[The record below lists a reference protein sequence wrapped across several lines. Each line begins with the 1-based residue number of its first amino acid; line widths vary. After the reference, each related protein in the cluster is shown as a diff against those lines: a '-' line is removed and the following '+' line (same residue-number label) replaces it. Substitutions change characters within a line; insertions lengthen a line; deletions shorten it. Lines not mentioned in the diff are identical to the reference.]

1 MAGEN
6 FSQLL
11 ERKFVDIIAKRMEE
25 DGLKKGQ
32 FAVKVWPELALNAA
46 ATKWAQI
53 RSKTYHTG
61 RPQSVTIADASRM
74 AAALG
79 DDLGYLLSVAK
90 REVNK
95 DLNKGYK

>member
-1 MAGEN
+1 MAGED

-11 ERKFVDIIAKRMEE
+11 ERKFVEIVAMRMEE

-32 FAVKVWPELALNAA
+32 FAVKVWPELSPNAA

-61 RPQSVTIADASRM
+61 KPQSVTVSDASRM

-79 DDLGYLLSVAK
+79 DDLGYLLSIAK
-90 REVNK
+90 REAEK
-95 DLNKGYK
+95 EIKKRIR

>member
-1 MAGEN
+1 MAGED

-11 ERKFVDIIAKRMEE
+11 ERKFVELVAMRMEE
-25 DGLKKGQ
+25 DGYKKGQ
-32 FAVKVWPELALNAA
+32 FAVKVWPELSTNAA

-61 RPQSVTIADASRM
+61 KPQSVTIADASRM

-90 REVNK
+90 REVDK
-95 DLNKGYK
+95 DMKKGIR

>member
-1 MAGEN
+1 MAGEDY
-6 FSQLL
+6 SQLL
-11 ERKFVDIIAKRMEE
+11 ERKFVELVAMLMEE

-32 FAVKVWPELALNAA
+32 FAVKVWPELSPNAA

-61 RPQSVTIADASRM
+61 KPQSVTIADASRM
-74 AAALG
+74 ALALG

-90 REVNK
+90 REVGK
-95 DLNKGYK
+95 DMKKGIK

>member
-6 FSQLL
+6 YSQRL
-11 ERKFVDIIAKRMEE
+11 ERKFVDIVAMRMEE
-25 DGLKKGQ
+25 DNLKKGQ
-32 FAVKVWPELALNAA
+32 FAMKVWPELSGNAA

-61 RPQSVTIADASRM
+61 KPQSVTIADASRM
-74 AAALG
+74 ALALG

-90 REVNK
+90 RELDK
-95 DLNKGYK
+95 EIRKGIR

>member
-1 MAGEN
+1 MAGED

-11 ERKFVDIIAKRMEE
+11 ERKFVDIVAMRMEE
-25 DGLKKGQ
+25 DGYKKGQ
-32 FAVKVWPELALNAA
+32 FAVRVWPELSTNAA

-61 RPQSVTIADASRM
+61 KPQSVTIADASRM

-79 DDLGYLLSVAK
+79 DDLGYLLSIAK
-90 REVNK
+90 REAEK
-95 DLNKGYK
+95 EIKKRIK

>member
-1 MAGEN
+1 MAGEDY
-6 FSQLL
+6 SQLL
-11 ERKFVDIIAKRMEE
+11 ERKFVELVAMLMEE

-32 FAVKVWPELALNAA
+32 FAVKVWPELSPNAA

-61 RPQSVTIADASRM
+61 KPQSVTIADASRM

-79 DDLGYLLSVAK
+79 QDLGYLLSAAK
-90 REVNK
+90 REVEIK
-95 DLNKGYK
+95 LRKRIR